1 MHLEIYYRK
10 QKINVEML
18 TKDKLI
24 ELLYVAFNRRKAI
37 KARFQDLIEN
47 ENFSSI
53 QQGKRMKEKLE
64 LMKKVLAEEKGRK
77 NQITGWRKHEV
88 VRKEKKKEKEKK

>member
-47 ENFSSI
+47 ENFSLYST
-53 QQGKRMKEKLE
+53 GETNERKTR
-64 LMKKVLAEEKGRK
+64 VNEESASGRKGRK